1 MGFQFGIHA
10 AGTVVEHFTV
20 KCGRDTFRRKIT
32 AANACIRFTPV
43 AVSLFHRSDFL
54 CTAPLRE
61 PIPYPASPV

>member
-10 AGTVVEHFTV
+10 VGTVVQHFTV
-20 KCGRDTFRRKIT
+20 KYGRDAFRRKIT
-32 AANACIRFTPV
+32 AADTCIRFTPV

-61 PIPYPASPV
+61 MV